1 MKKCHYFPLNHEEN
15 LLCIT
20 VHEACVKQV
29 FSCNDKEVSVHSKC
43 YYSCKQSW
51 MTYTYVNIQTI
62 SSAKGTTKGQSHH
75 SQPQNEWKPE
85 RCLAICTR
93 LKERPE

>member
-1 MKKCHYFPLNHEEN
+1 MDDIH
-15 LLCIT
+15 
-20 VHEACVKQV
+20 
-29 FSCNDKEVSVHSKC
+29 
-43 YYSCKQSW
+43 
-51 MTYTYVNIQTI
+51 TYVNIQTI

-93 LKERPE
+93 L